1 MTLCYKTILKVN
13 LYIVLQALF
22 FTAQMKLMTI
32 DSMNDHCAENA
43 DVSSCQN
50 VVGRQNFKADTVK
63 EIDTNDTCIYAAI
76 CWTLDP

>member
-1 MTLCYKTILKVN
+1 
-13 LYIVLQALF
+13 
-22 FTAQMKLMTI
+22 MKLMTI

-63 EIDTNDTCIYAAI
+63 EIDTNDTCIYAAM